1 MVLKK
6 ELRER
11 IKDVEAQSHFKPWFK
26 RWWGKVIILLIIL
39 SIILFIYFSYLLFNN
54 YRNLKKGNIY
64 YEDLGTWI
72 TTEQYR
78 ENQKIVGEIMTE
90 DDPWLGA
97 EEPLIY
103 IIAFES
109 FACPFCRDNQ
119 EDLQKMITK
128 FGKIIR
134 FIFKDFPTEGLHEN
148 VFQAHLGA
156 ACAQEQGRFWE
167 YHDLLFANQGDFTKN
182 NLKYLAQNSGLNSR
196 DFNSCL
202 DEEKFSQEIRQDYAQ
217 GVQAG
222 VAGTPSY
229 LINGQLIPGA
239 ISYETWEEI
248 IALIIKQGL

>member
-1 MVLKK
+1 MGLKK
-6 ELRER
+6 ELAER
-11 IKDVEAQSHFKPWFK
+11 IKDAEAQSHFRPWSK
-26 RWWGKVIILLIIL
+26 RWWGRLILLII
-39 SIILFIYFSYLLFNN
+39 ILMVILLIFFSSFLFDN
-54 YRNLKKGNIY
+54 YRNLKNGNIY
-64 YEDLGTWI
+64 HEGLGTWI
-72 TTEQYR
+72 TSEQYR
-78 ENQKIVGEIMTE
+78 ENQRIIGDIMTG

-119 EDLQKMITK
+119 EDLQRMITK
-128 FGKIIR
+128 FGQIIR

-182 NLKYLAQNSGLNSR
+182 NLKSLAKNLGLNSR

-222 VAGTPSY
+222 IAGTPSY
-229 LINGQLIPGA
+229 LINSQLIPGA
-239 ISYETWEEI
+239 ISYATWEEI
-248 IALIIKQGL
+248 IALIIKQGF